1 MRVYQSRARA
11 LLLAA
16 LFLIPSLVLADQD
29 KVSLDQLIS
38 ELLQNNPTIQ
48 AAESKYQ
55 AALAKPSQE
64 RTLPDPVVSLVSV
77 NMDGNPVPFTTLG
90 DDPLASVGVMWE
102 QEFPY
107 PGKLKLAGKIAE
119 QEAAS
124 IGAEIDVVKWNVISK
139 LKQAYFEY
147 FPADRSLGILTESL
161 DLLKRISQIAESR
174 YSVGEGIQQ
183 DVLRSQL
190 EISILNQRIT
200 GLEQQRASAVAEI
213 NQLLNRP
220 IDAPLPKP
228 QEPSLSI
235 FSETAEKLQQEYL
248 VKAPMIRSSEAMV
261 QREKLGLDLAKKQY
275 RPDFM
280 TSIEYANSP
289 NFPDMWE
296 IEVGFRIPIFY
307 KKKQAYG
314 VVEATNNVTRAEKE
328 LTSAKQEIAFN
339 IKNEILQIQSSEKLL
354 KLYNDAIIPQSNL
367 TLESSMASYQV
378 GKTEFLTILSNFMTI
393 LDYRMNY
400 FEELAKH
407 ESAIARLEGAVG
419 RQLATK
425 LPEGEQKNE

>member
-1 MRVYQSRARA
+1 
-11 LLLAA
+11 
-16 LFLIPSLVLADQD
+16 
-29 KVSLDQLIS
+29 
-38 ELLQNNPTIQ
+38 
-48 AAESKYQ
+48 
-55 AALAKPSQE
+55 
-64 RTLPDPVVSLVSV
+64 
-77 NMDGNPVPFTTLG
+77 
-90 DDPLASVGVMWE
+90 
-102 QEFPY
+102 
-107 PGKLKLAGKIAE
+107 
-119 QEAAS
+119 
-124 IGAEIDVVKWNVISK
+124 
-139 LKQAYFEY
+139 
-147 FPADRSLGILTESL
+147 
-161 DLLKRISQIAESR
+161 
-174 YSVGEGIQQ
+174 
-183 DVLRSQL
+183 
-190 EISILNQRIT
+190 
-200 GLEQQRASAVAEI
+200 I

-228 QEPSLSI
+228 QEPSLSV
-235 FSETAEKLQQEYL
+235 FSETAERLEQEYL
-248 VKAPMIRSSEAMV
+248 LKAPMIRSSEAML

-280 TSIEYANSP
+280 TSIEYGNSP

-296 IEVGFRIPIFY
+296 IEVGLRIPIFY

-328 LTSAKQEIAFN
+328 LNSAKQEIAFN
-339 IKNEILQIQSSEKLL
+339 IKNEILQIQTSEKLL

-419 RQLATK
+419 RQIANK
-425 LPEGEQKNE
+425 LPEGGQKND